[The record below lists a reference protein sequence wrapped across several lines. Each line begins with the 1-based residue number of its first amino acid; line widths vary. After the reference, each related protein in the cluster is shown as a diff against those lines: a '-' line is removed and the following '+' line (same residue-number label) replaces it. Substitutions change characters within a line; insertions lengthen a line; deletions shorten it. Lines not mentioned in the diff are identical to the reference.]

1 MAATGNISAK
11 AKGAKSSKPYHLTE
25 EEMEALRA
33 KGRETLQ
40 YMDEHREEILAMMG
54 MPPSATPST

>member
-25 EEMEALRA
+25 EEMEALRED
-33 KGRETLQ
+33 GRKMSR

-54 MPPSATPST
+54 MSPSATPST